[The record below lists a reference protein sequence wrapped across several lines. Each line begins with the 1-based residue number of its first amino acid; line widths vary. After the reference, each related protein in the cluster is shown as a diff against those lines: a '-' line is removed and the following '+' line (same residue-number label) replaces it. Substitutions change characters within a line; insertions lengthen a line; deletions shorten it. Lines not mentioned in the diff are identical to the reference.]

1 MQLVEIAEKTVRF
14 HLSQDKTN
22 QFIVTT
28 VSKTTNQQEMTVA
41 EADLA
46 DAAVADM
53 VETVVVEDLEETE
66 MADVAEEDL
75 VETVA
80 EEDLEETDHQERCTR
95 LHVQNVEK
103 NVKFHSNQMDKNQFI
118 VMNVS
123 KTINQKEA
131 TVAVADL
138 ADVAVADMVET
149 VAVEDLEETEMADA
163 VPEDMAETAV
173 VVEDLEETDLQEKCT
188 QLHVQS
194 VEQNVRF
201 HSNQMEKNQF
211 IVTTVSK
218 KRNLQE
224 TTVDAEDI
232 SHF

>member
-66 MADVAEEDL
+66 MAD
-75 VETVA
+75 
-80 EEDLEETDHQERCTR
+80 
-95 LHVQNVEK
+95 
-103 NVKFHSNQMDKNQFI
+103 
-118 VMNVS
+118 
-123 KTINQKEA
+123 
-131 TVAVADL
+131 
-138 ADVAVADMVET
+138 
-149 VAVEDLEETEMADA
+149 A
-163 VPEDMAETAV
+163 VPEDMAETAA

-194 VEQNVRF
+194 VEQNVKF

-218 KRNLQE
+218 TRNRQE
-224 TTVDAEDI
+224 TNVDAEDI
-232 SHF
+232 SHFYTNYSFKNY

>member
-46 DAAVADM
+46 DVAVADM

-66 MADVAEEDL
+66 ME
-75 VETVA
+75 
-80 EEDLEETDHQERCTR
+80 
-95 LHVQNVEK
+95 
-103 NVKFHSNQMDKNQFI
+103 
-118 VMNVS
+118 
-123 KTINQKEA
+123 
-131 TVAVADL
+131 
-138 ADVAVADMVET
+138 
-149 VAVEDLEETEMADA
+149 DA
-163 VPEDMAETAV
+163 VPEDMAETAA
-173 VVEDLEETDLQEKCT
+173 VVEDLEETDHLEKCT

-218 KRNLQE
+218 SVNQQE

>member
-1 MQLVEIAEKTVRF
+1 MMQLVEIAEKTVRF

-46 DAAVADM
+46 DAVVADM
-53 VETVVVEDLEETE
+53 VET
-66 MADVAEEDL
+66 
-75 VETVA
+75 
-80 EEDLEETDHQERCTR
+80 
-95 LHVQNVEK
+95 
-103 NVKFHSNQMDKNQFI
+103 
-118 VMNVS
+118 
-123 KTINQKEA
+123 
-131 TVAVADL
+131 AV
-138 ADVAVADMVET
+138 
-149 VAVEDLEETEMADA
+149 VEDLEETEMADA
-163 VPEDMAETAV
+163 VPEDMAETAAA
-173 VVEDLEETDLQEKCT
+173 VEDLEETDLQEKCT

-194 VEQNVRF
+194 VEQNVKF

-218 KRNLQE
+218 SVNQQE

>member
-53 VETVVVEDLEETE
+53 VETV
-66 MADVAEEDL
+66 AE
-75 VETVA
+75 
-80 EEDLEETDHQERCTR
+80 
-95 LHVQNVEK
+95 
-103 NVKFHSNQMDKNQFI
+103 
-118 VMNVS
+118 
-123 KTINQKEA
+123 
-131 TVAVADL
+131 
-138 ADVAVADMVET
+138 
-149 VAVEDLEETEMADA
+149 EDLEETEMADA

-173 VVEDLEETDLQEKCT
+173 VVEDLEETDLQEKCI

-194 VEQNVRF
+194 VEQNVKF

-218 KRNLQE
+218 RRNRQE

>member
-28 VSKTTNQQEMTVA
+28 VSKTTNQQEMTVVV
-41 EADLA
+41 ADLA
-46 DAAVADM
+46 DVAVADM
-53 VETVVVEDLEETE
+53 VETVAVEDLEETE
-66 MADVAEEDL
+66 MADVAVEDL

-80 EEDLEETDHQERCTR
+80 VEDLEETDHQERCTR

-131 TVAVADL
+131 TV
-138 ADVAVADMVET
+138 
-149 VAVEDLEETEMADA
+149 
-163 VPEDMAETAV
+163 
-173 VVEDLEETDLQEKCT
+173 
-188 QLHVQS
+188 
-194 VEQNVRF
+194 
-201 HSNQMEKNQF
+201 
-211 IVTTVSK
+211 
-218 KRNLQE
+218 
-224 TTVDAEDI
+224 EDI

>member
-46 DAAVADM
+46 DVAVEDM
-53 VETVVVEDLEETE
+53 VET
-66 MADVAEEDL
+66 
-75 VETVA
+75 
-80 EEDLEETDHQERCTR
+80 
-95 LHVQNVEK
+95 
-103 NVKFHSNQMDKNQFI
+103 
-118 VMNVS
+118 
-123 KTINQKEA
+123 
-131 TVAVADL
+131 AV
-138 ADVAVADMVET
+138 
-149 VAVEDLEETEMADA
+149 VEDLEETEMADA

-173 VVEDLEETDLQEKCT
+173 VVEDLEETDRQEKCT

-194 VEQNVRF
+194 VEQNVKF

-218 KRNLQE
+218 RRNRQE

>member
-53 VETVVVEDLEETE
+53 VETVVE
-66 MADVAEEDL
+66 
-75 VETVA
+75 
-80 EEDLEETDHQERCTR
+80 
-95 LHVQNVEK
+95 
-103 NVKFHSNQMDKNQFI
+103 
-118 VMNVS
+118 
-123 KTINQKEA
+123 
-131 TVAVADL
+131 
-138 ADVAVADMVET
+138 
-149 VAVEDLEETEMADA
+149 EDLEETEMADA

-194 VEQNVRF
+194 VEQNVKF

-218 KRNLQE
+218 RRNRQE

>member
-66 MADVAEEDL
+66 MAD
-75 VETVA
+75 
-80 EEDLEETDHQERCTR
+80 
-95 LHVQNVEK
+95 
-103 NVKFHSNQMDKNQFI
+103 
-118 VMNVS
+118 
-123 KTINQKEA
+123 
-131 TVAVADL
+131 
-138 ADVAVADMVET
+138 
-149 VAVEDLEETEMADA
+149 A
-163 VPEDMAETAV
+163 VPEDMAETAAA
-173 VVEDLEETDLQEKCT
+173 VEDLEEPDLQEKCT

-194 VEQNVRF
+194 VEQNVKF

-218 KRNLQE
+218 SVNQQE

>member
-46 DAAVADM
+46 DVAVADM

-66 MADVAEEDL
+66 MAD
-75 VETVA
+75 
-80 EEDLEETDHQERCTR
+80 
-95 LHVQNVEK
+95 
-103 NVKFHSNQMDKNQFI
+103 
-118 VMNVS
+118 
-123 KTINQKEA
+123 
-131 TVAVADL
+131 
-138 ADVAVADMVET
+138 
-149 VAVEDLEETEMADA
+149 A
-163 VPEDMAETAV
+163 VPEDMAETAAA
-173 VVEDLEETDLQEKCT
+173 VEDLEETDLQEKCT

-194 VEQNVRF
+194 VEQNVKF

-218 KRNLQE
+218 SVNQQE

>member
-1 MQLVEIAEKTVRF
+1 MMLLVEIVEKHARF

-46 DAAVADM
+46 DVAVEDM
-53 VETVVVEDLEETE
+53 VETAVVEDLEETE
-66 MADVAEEDL
+66 MADV
-75 VETVA
+75 
-80 EEDLEETDHQERCTR
+80 
-95 LHVQNVEK
+95 
-103 NVKFHSNQMDKNQFI
+103 
-118 VMNVS
+118 
-123 KTINQKEA
+123 
-131 TVAVADL
+131 
-138 ADVAVADMVET
+138 
-149 VAVEDLEETEMADA
+149 
-163 VPEDMAETAV
+163 VPEDMAETAA
-173 VVEDLEETDLQEKCT
+173 VVEDLEETDHLEKCT

-194 VEQNVRF
+194 VEQNVKF

-218 KRNLQE
+218 SVNQQE

>member
-46 DAAVADM
+46 DVAVVDM
-53 VETVVVEDLEETE
+53 VETVV
-66 MADVAEEDL
+66 
-75 VETVA
+75 
-80 EEDLEETDHQERCTR
+80 
-95 LHVQNVEK
+95 
-103 NVKFHSNQMDKNQFI
+103 
-118 VMNVS
+118 
-123 KTINQKEA
+123 
-131 TVAVADL
+131 
-138 ADVAVADMVET
+138 
-149 VAVEDLEETEMADA
+149 VEDLEETEMADA

-194 VEQNVRF
+194 VEQNVKF

-218 KRNLQE
+218 RRNRQE

>member
-28 VSKTTNQQEMTVA
+28 VSKTTNQQEMTVV

-53 VETVVVEDLEETE
+53 VETVV
-66 MADVAEEDL
+66 
-75 VETVA
+75 
-80 EEDLEETDHQERCTR
+80 
-95 LHVQNVEK
+95 
-103 NVKFHSNQMDKNQFI
+103 
-118 VMNVS
+118 
-123 KTINQKEA
+123 
-131 TVAVADL
+131 
-138 ADVAVADMVET
+138 
-149 VAVEDLEETEMADA
+149 VEDLEETEMADA

-194 VEQNVRF
+194 VEQNVKF

-218 KRNLQE
+218 RRNRQE

>member
-46 DAAVADM
+46 DAVVVDM
-53 VETVVVEDLEETE
+53 VETVV
-66 MADVAEEDL
+66 
-75 VETVA
+75 
-80 EEDLEETDHQERCTR
+80 
-95 LHVQNVEK
+95 
-103 NVKFHSNQMDKNQFI
+103 
-118 VMNVS
+118 
-123 KTINQKEA
+123 
-131 TVAVADL
+131 
-138 ADVAVADMVET
+138 
-149 VAVEDLEETEMADA
+149 VEDLEETEMADA

-194 VEQNVRF
+194 VEQNVKF

-218 KRNLQE
+218 RRNQQE

>member
-66 MADVAEEDL
+66 MAD
-75 VETVA
+75 
-80 EEDLEETDHQERCTR
+80 
-95 LHVQNVEK
+95 
-103 NVKFHSNQMDKNQFI
+103 
-118 VMNVS
+118 
-123 KTINQKEA
+123 
-131 TVAVADL
+131 
-138 ADVAVADMVET
+138 
-149 VAVEDLEETEMADA
+149 A
-163 VPEDMAETAV
+163 VPEDMAETAA

-218 KRNLQE
+218 TRNQQE
-224 TTVDAEDI
+224 KNVDAEDI
-232 SHF
+232 SHFYTNYLFKNY

>member
-46 DAAVADM
+46 DAAVVDM
-53 VETVVVEDLEETE
+53 AETVV
-66 MADVAEEDL
+66 
-75 VETVA
+75 
-80 EEDLEETDHQERCTR
+80 
-95 LHVQNVEK
+95 
-103 NVKFHSNQMDKNQFI
+103 
-118 VMNVS
+118 
-123 KTINQKEA
+123 
-131 TVAVADL
+131 
-138 ADVAVADMVET
+138 
-149 VAVEDLEETEMADA
+149 VEDLEETEMADA
-163 VPEDMAETAV
+163 VPEDMAETAAAV
-173 VVEDLEETDLQEKCT
+173 ADVEETDLQEKCT

-194 VEQNVRF
+194 VEQNVKF

-218 KRNLQE
+218 RRNRQE

>member
-1 MQLVEIAEKTVRF
+1 MAEI
-14 HLSQDKTN
+14 
-22 QFIVTT
+22 
-28 VSKTTNQQEMTVA
+28 TVA
-41 EADLA
+41 
-46 DAAVADM
+46 V
-53 VETVVVEDLEETE
+53 
-66 MADVAEEDL
+66 
-75 VETVA
+75 
-80 EEDLEETDHQERCTR
+80 EDLEETDHQERCTR

-103 NVKFHSNQMDKNQFI
+103 NVKFHSNQLDKNQFI

-138 ADVAVADMVET
+138 ADVAVEDMVET
-149 VAVEDLEETEMADA
+149 AVVEDLEETEMADV
-163 VPEDMAETAV
+163 VPEDMAETAA

-194 VEQNVRF
+194 VEQNVKF

-218 KRNLQE
+218 SVNQQE

>member
-28 VSKTTNQQEMTVA
+28 VSKTTNQQETTVA

-53 VETVVVEDLEETE
+53 VETVVVEDLEET
-66 MADVAEEDL
+66 
-75 VETVA
+75 
-80 EEDLEETDHQERCTR
+80 
-95 LHVQNVEK
+95 
-103 NVKFHSNQMDKNQFI
+103 
-118 VMNVS
+118 
-123 KTINQKEA
+123 
-131 TVAVADL
+131 
-138 ADVAVADMVET
+138 
-149 VAVEDLEETEMADA
+149 
-163 VPEDMAETAV
+163 
-173 VVEDLEETDLQEKCT
+173 DLQEKCT

-194 VEQNVRF
+194 VEQNVKF

-218 KRNLQE
+218 RRNRQE

>member
-66 MADVAEEDL
+66 MADV
-75 VETVA
+75 
-80 EEDLEETDHQERCTR
+80 
-95 LHVQNVEK
+95 
-103 NVKFHSNQMDKNQFI
+103 
-118 VMNVS
+118 
-123 KTINQKEA
+123 
-131 TVAVADL
+131 
-138 ADVAVADMVET
+138 
-149 VAVEDLEETEMADA
+149 
-163 VPEDMAETAV
+163 VPEDMAETAAA
-173 VVEDLEETDLQEKCT
+173 VEDLEETDLQEKCT

-194 VEQNVRF
+194 VEQNVKF

-218 KRNLQE
+218 SVNQQE

>member
-1 MQLVEIAEKTVRF
+1 MQLVEIVEKTVRF

-28 VSKTTNQQEMTVA
+28 VSKTTTQQEMTVA

-66 MADVAEEDL
+66 MAD
-75 VETVA
+75 
-80 EEDLEETDHQERCTR
+80 
-95 LHVQNVEK
+95 
-103 NVKFHSNQMDKNQFI
+103 
-118 VMNVS
+118 
-123 KTINQKEA
+123 
-131 TVAVADL
+131 
-138 ADVAVADMVET
+138 
-149 VAVEDLEETEMADA
+149 A
-163 VPEDMAETAV
+163 VPEDMAETAA

-194 VEQNVRF
+194 VEQNVKF

-218 KRNLQE
+218 TRNQQE

>member
-1 MQLVEIAEKTVRF
+1 MQLVEIAEKNVRF

-46 DAAVADM
+46 DAAVEDM
-53 VETVVVEDLEETE
+53 VET
-66 MADVAEEDL
+66 
-75 VETVA
+75 
-80 EEDLEETDHQERCTR
+80 
-95 LHVQNVEK
+95 
-103 NVKFHSNQMDKNQFI
+103 
-118 VMNVS
+118 
-123 KTINQKEA
+123 
-131 TVAVADL
+131 AV
-138 ADVAVADMVET
+138 
-149 VAVEDLEETEMADA
+149 VEDLEETEMADA
-163 VPEDMAETAV
+163 VPEDMAETAA

-194 VEQNVRF
+194 VEQNVKF

-218 KRNLQE
+218 RRNRQE

>member
-66 MADVAEEDL
+66 MAD
-75 VETVA
+75 
-80 EEDLEETDHQERCTR
+80 
-95 LHVQNVEK
+95 
-103 NVKFHSNQMDKNQFI
+103 
-118 VMNVS
+118 
-123 KTINQKEA
+123 
-131 TVAVADL
+131 
-138 ADVAVADMVET
+138 
-149 VAVEDLEETEMADA
+149 A
-163 VPEDMAETAV
+163 VPEDMAETAA

-194 VEQNVRF
+194 AEQNVKF
-201 HSNQMEKNQF
+201 QSNQMEKNQF

-218 KRNLQE
+218 SVNRQE

>member
-53 VETVVVEDLEETE
+53 VET
-66 MADVAEEDL
+66 
-75 VETVA
+75 
-80 EEDLEETDHQERCTR
+80 
-95 LHVQNVEK
+95 
-103 NVKFHSNQMDKNQFI
+103 
-118 VMNVS
+118 
-123 KTINQKEA
+123 
-131 TVAVADL
+131 AV
-138 ADVAVADMVET
+138 
-149 VAVEDLEETEMADA
+149 VEDLEETEMADA
-163 VPEDMAETAV
+163 VPEDMAETAAA
-173 VVEDLEETDLQEKCT
+173 VEDLEETDLQEKCT

-194 VEQNVRF
+194 VEQNVKF

-218 KRNLQE
+218 RRNRQE